1 MNGRPAQYA
10 VAAAL
15 AAALA
20 AAGCEQQ
27 APPAATGKPAAAPDK
42 PKGPVSTRV
51 LTPQWP
57 SAAQDKAE
65 QAAVSRDLFARNYY
79 VVLDASGS
87 MNEKG
92 CSGEQ
97 KKIDAARV
105 ALNAFADSLAADAN
119 LGLQVFDARGVREWL
134 PLATGNR
141 PQFKAV
147 LANVR
152 AGGGT
157 PLHSAITHGYSRL
170 MAQGAKQFGYGEY
183 HLVVVTDGEASEGQD
198 PRGAV
203 KVLLERSPVVLHT
216 IGFCVGSTH
225 SLNQPGR
232 TIYRAADDPNQLRQ
246 HLSEVLAEAPTFA
259 VTGFK

>member
-1 MNGRPAQYA
+1 MNARLAHYT
-10 VAAAL
+10 VVAAL
-15 AAALA
+15 AATLA

-27 APPAATGKPAAAPDK
+27 APPAATGKPAAAPEK
-42 PKGPVSTRV
+42 PKGPISTRA

-65 QAAVSRDLFARNYY
+65 QAAISRDLFARNYY

-92 CSGEQ
+92 CSGDQ
-97 KKIDAARV
+97 KKIDAARI
-105 ALNAFADSLAADAN
+105 ALNAFAESLPADAN
-119 LGLQVFDARGVREWL
+119 LGLQVFDARGVREQL
-134 PLATGNR
+134 ALATGNR
-141 PQFKAV
+141 TQFKAV

-170 MAQGAKQFGYGEY
+170 VAQGTKQFGYGEY

-198 PRGAV
+198 PSGAV

-216 IGFCVGSTH
+216 IGFCVGSAH

>member
-1 MNGRPAQYA
+1 MNAHPAQYS
-10 VAAAL
+10 AAAVL
-15 AAALA
+15 AAVLAL
-20 AAGCEQQ
+20 AGCEQPP
-27 APPAATGKPAAAPDK
+27 PPAATVKPAAAQEK
-42 PKGPVSTRV
+42 PTGPVSTRT
-51 LTPQWP
+51 LTPSWP

-65 QAAVSRDLFARNYY
+65 QAAISRDLFARNYY

-92 CSGEQ
+92 CSGDQ
-97 KKIDAARV
+97 KKIDAARI
-105 ALNAFADSLAADAN
+105 ALNAFADSLPAEAN

-141 PQFKAV
+141 AQFKAV

-157 PLHSAITHGYSRL
+157 PLHSAVTHGYARL
-170 MAQGAKQFGYGEY
+170 VAQGTKQFGYGEY

-198 PRGAV
+198 PGGAV
-203 KVLLERSPVVLHT
+203 KVLLDRSPVVLHT
-216 IGFCVGSTH
+216 IGFCVGTAH

>member
-1 MNGRPAQYA
+1 MNARQAQYA
-10 VAAAL
+10 LVAAL

-20 AAGCEQQ
+20 AVACEQQ
-27 APPAATGKPAAAPDK
+27 PPPAATGKPTAAPDK
-42 PKGPVSTRV
+42 PKGPVSTRA

-57 SAAQDKAE
+57 SVAQDKAE
-65 QAAVSRDLFARNYY
+65 QAAISRDLFARNYY

-97 KKIDAARV
+97 NKIDAARV
-105 ALNAFADSLAADAN
+105 ALNAFAESLPADAN
-119 LGLQVFDARGVREWL
+119 LGLQVFDVQGVREQL

-141 PQFKAV
+141 ARFKAA
-147 LANVR
+147 LANVH
-152 AGGGT
+152 ASGGT
-157 PLHSAITHGYSRL
+157 PLHSAITEGYAKL
-170 MAQGAKQFGYGEY
+170 VAQGGRQLGYGEY
-183 HLVVVTDGEASEGQD
+183 HLVVVTDGEASKGQD
-198 PRGAV
+198 PSGAV

-216 IGFCVGSTH
+216 IGFCVCTAH

-246 HLSEVLAEAPTFA
+246 HLSEVLAEAPTFT